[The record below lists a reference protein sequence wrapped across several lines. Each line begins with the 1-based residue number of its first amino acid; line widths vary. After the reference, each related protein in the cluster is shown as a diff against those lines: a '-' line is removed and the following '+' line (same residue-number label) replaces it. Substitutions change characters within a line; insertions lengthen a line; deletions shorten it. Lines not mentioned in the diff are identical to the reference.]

1 MELYCHR
8 GWMLTKGQT
17 HCATMYVETSYK
29 KYESEHLFK
38 IKKRAT
44 KRKDAEYYP
53 NPLFQEQVDDA
64 QVTTKSA
71 MHMMYVG
78 FSRPT
83 HLLCY
88 AVVKDI
94 WNDERIRRMEALGW
108 KVIKLSN

>member
-1 MELYCHR
+1 
-8 GWMLTKGQT
+8 MLAQK
-17 HCATMYVETSYK
+17 
-29 KYESEHLFK
+29 EHFH
-38 IKKRAT
+38 
-44 KRKDAEYYP
+44 
-53 NPLFQEQVDDA
+53 NPLFQEQVENA
-64 QVTTKSA
+64 PVTTKSA

-83 HLLCY
+83 LLLCY